1 MENET
6 SIFDDFECFQLPPYS
21 LLVMN
26 IMRNLVLLTVGR
38 RSKVSDYYKKQERLL
53 EGFTEMETM
62 AENGGMPGSLTEVGC
77 VQLDD
82 FEWQLVEQS
91 RRIISHFWP
100 YEIVNEKFTM
110 SSQFKI
116 FLVS

>member
-1 MENET
+1 
-6 SIFDDFECFQLPPYS
+6 
-21 LLVMN
+21 
-26 IMRNLVLLTVGR
+26 MRNLVLLTVGR

-91 RRIISHFWP
+91 RRIISQFWP

>member
-6 SIFDDFECFQLPPYS
+6 SIFDDFECFQLPAYS

-82 FEWQLVEQS
+82 FE
-91 RRIISHFWP
+91 
-100 YEIVNEKFTM
+100 
-110 SSQFKI
+110 
-116 FLVS
+116 

>member
-6 SIFDDFECFQLPPYS
+6 SIFDDFECFQLQPYS
-21 LLVMN
+21 FVVMN

-38 RSKVSDYYKKQERLL
+38 RSKVADYYKKQERLL

-62 AENGGMPGSLTEVGC
+62 AENGYMPGNLTEVGC

-82 FEWQLVEQS
+82 FE
-91 RRIISHFWP
+91 
-100 YEIVNEKFTM
+100 
-110 SSQFKI
+110 
-116 FLVS
+116 